1 MVAPFGLALVIYQLT
16 PAQRTTAQPNT
27 HHNLPQSTMGFFS
40 RNQPEA
46 KKEDSI
52 STAAWQSIASGN
64 SSNLDDNNRNDGNG
78 FVNPEGPMALAPSS
92 AWEKERYSQ
101 QMELEDGYRR
111 KKRGRCSACIG
122 WIIKVL
128 HGVDVCLGISLIV
141 YGSLIRTQFEPP
153 AMAAAIFC
161 LLLGTILFVSSA
173 VGIFSYASRSCSRWG
188 LLVSGFVAPYLSVV
202 YITII
207 ISLVVDSSGFFQY
220 LEDHHDV
227 MYFSENVVQNLEGLM
242 GLVYSILGTLTAL
255 ELTR

>member
-1 MVAPFGLALVIYQLT
+1 
-16 PAQRTTAQPNT
+16 
-27 HHNLPQSTMGFFS
+27 MGFFS

-64 SSNLDDNNRNDGNG
+64 SSNLDENRNDGNG

-111 KKRGRCSACIG
+111 KKRGRCSGCMG

-128 HGVDVCLGISLIV
+128 HAVDVCLGIALIV

-161 LLLGTILFVSSA
+161 LLLGTILLVSSA

-202 YITII
+202 YITMII
-207 ISLVVDSSGFFQY
+207 ALAMDSSGFFQY

-227 MYFSENVVQNLEGLM
+227 MYFGENVVQNLGGLM
-242 GLVYSILGTLTAL
+242 GLIYSILGTLAAL
-255 ELTR
+255 ELSR